1 MLLYSLTLVPPAVTI
16 QIASYIAPYRAG
28 SFAANFIGIITW
40 SNADAEY
47 WVYKNGVLLTGGRT
61 SGAEPTLQLSW
72 PASPVGLIGGDIIL
86 IYASHAEL
94 TPIAINCSL
103 IIDLV

>member
-1 MLLYSLTLVPPAVTI
+1 MLLYSLTSVPPAVTTL
-16 QIASYIAPYRAG
+16 IATYVCPYRAG
-28 SFAANFIGIITW
+28 SFSANFNGLIAW

-47 WVYKNGVLLTGGRT
+47 WVYRNGILLVGGRT

-72 PASPVGLIGGDIIL
+72 PGSPIGLVGNDIIL
-86 IYASHAEL
+86 IYASHAEV
-94 TPIAINCSL
+94 TPILLNCSL

>member
-1 MLLYSLTLVPPAVTI
+1 MLLYSLTSVPPAVTT
-16 QIASYIAPYRAG
+16 QIASYIAPFRAG
-28 SFAANFIGIITW
+28 SFAANFIGIIAW
-40 SNADAEY
+40 SAADAEY

-72 PASPVGLIGGDIIL
+72 PATPVGLIGGDIIL

-94 TPIAINCSL
+94 TPVVLNCSL
-103 IIDLV
+103 LIDLV